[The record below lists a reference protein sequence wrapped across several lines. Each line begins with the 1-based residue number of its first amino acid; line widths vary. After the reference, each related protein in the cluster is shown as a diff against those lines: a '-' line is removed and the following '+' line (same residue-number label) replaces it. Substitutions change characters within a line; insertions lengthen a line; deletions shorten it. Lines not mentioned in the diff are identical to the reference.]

1 MDKDMTFVPIER
13 DEASAAP
20 QISGEEYYRE
30 RGEQD
35 RIQDV
40 EILEETSL
48 HDIEEALSED
58 EMLEQFEEEFRESL
72 GEDSGES
79 DHEEYEEFDLSDE
92 DGQEET
98 GDGKEL
104 NLDGLDIKE
113 ADSIEEAVEAIRKK
127 DRFAFR
133 KWYQKWWIY
142 AIVAGVLFLAGI
154 CFYWVSRAEYN
165 EKMDGIADDVAR
177 ITSQLHNGSQDEENT
192 LEEELAFYTD
202 LTHQAQDEEKLY
214 QQTNRTYWWSV
225 PQRSRDAVGLVTLQ
239 ETMNELGPML
249 NNLSVFMEQ
258 VSQVKR
264 EVEGTQQEPGHL
276 RRALN
281 LEESDGIL
289 AQDQSMIASTLEM
302 CDGLAD
308 LPEAFTA
315 GRENLREE
323 LTELDSKVAL
333 TREYLIEI
341 RKQAPEVE
349 LFCASARDF
358 YQRDFTGHFAED
370 LNMAYS
376 VLERVDIIQEEI
388 GKINQQEKFK
398 PILHFYGISDFALD
412 DAGTRMLAD
421 RGMLDAAR
429 TEVQSIQEENA
440 DLLANPTDGGKFE
453 TALDANQGHYDTL
466 QQLETPKEM
475 EEGKVM
481 YLNGLDV
488 REHYLRAQLEY
499 IAALDTQNAE
509 LDKLDELRE
518 QNNRL
523 KEEISLAARSGDIET
538 IIQKSQEAKDVE
550 AKIAAQR
557 EVCKT
562 AEENVAPK
570 REQANTLYQQYVS
583 LSG

>member
-48 HDIEEALSED
+48 RDIEEALSED
-58 EMLEQFEEEFRESL
+58 EMLEQFEAEFQESL
-72 GEDSGES
+72 GEDPDGA
-79 DHEEYEEFDLSDE
+79 DYEEYEEFDLSDE
-92 DGQEET
+92 AGQEEA
-98 GDGKEL
+98 GDEKEL

-142 AIVAGVLFLAGI
+142 AIVAGVLFLAGA

-177 ITSQLHNGSQDEENT
+177 ITSQLQNGSQDEENT

-225 PQRSRDAVGLVTLQ
+225 PQRSREAVGLVTLQ

-323 LTELDSKVAL
+323 LMELDSKVAL
-333 TREYLIEI
+333 TREYLGQV
-341 RKQAPEVE
+341 RNQAPEVE

-398 PILHFYGISDFALD
+398 PILRFYGISDFALD